1 MKPLLVLLLIF
12 AGTAHAQDAEPTTL
26 QTVEVRAPRP
36 EPFKPDPFAFHNPI
50 NYQPTRFDQYW
61 RETSAEQF
69 ALSGGVVPWL
79 NKKIAERVAKV
90 GRSMG
95 WKQQVQPAVARPS
108 PLTEEQLERATQQ

>member
-1 MKPLLVLLLIF
+1 MKALLALLLF
-12 AGTAHAQDAEPTTL
+12 LPLVVQAQDSEPTTL
-26 QTVEVRAPRP
+26 EPVVVRAPRP
-36 EPFKPDPFAFHNPI
+36 ELFKADPFAFHNPI
-50 NYQPTRFDQYW
+50 DYQPTRFDQYW
-61 RETSAEQF
+61 QETSPEQF

-108 PLTEEQLERATQQ
+108 PLTEEQLERAAQQ